1 MLDIN
6 LTHGLAVAL
15 REIKTRLLEKTFKIQ
30 EEIEKKK
37 ELKKS
42 KKQITQ

>member
-15 REIKTRLLEKTFKIQ
+15 REIKTRLMEKTFKIQ
-30 EEIEKKK
+30 EELQKKNEKAH
-37 ELKKS
+37 L
-42 KKQITQ
+42 